1 MHGNFDFTF
10 GAEREELVEKLFGSI
25 SFAPLARIV
34 QPFLLLEN
42 SSGHNSDFLQ
52 QGSRTI

>member
-1 MHGNFDFTF
+1 MHDNFDFTL
-10 GAEREELVEKLFGSI
+10 GADRVELLEKLLGSI